1 MAFWRLGIFSGI
13 IAGLIWAP
21 VWHIIITVGLIVSS
35 GISIELQFGPALLTG
50 ILVGGL
56 TVIKKVENKLITLII
71 GSSSRSF
78 AFSPLDTSLVSLL
91 LSISYILYDLL
102 RLVKLTINNFL
113 CLFS

>member
-21 VWHIIITVGLIVSS
+21 LWHTIITVGLIVSS
-35 GISIELQFGPALLTG
+35 GFQLNLQLGPALFTG

-71 GSSSRSF
+71 GSLITF
-78 AFSPLDTSLVSLL
+78 FCLILL
-91 LSISYILYDLL
+91 FNRKAIWL
-102 RLVKLTINNFL
+102 
-113 CLFS
+113 